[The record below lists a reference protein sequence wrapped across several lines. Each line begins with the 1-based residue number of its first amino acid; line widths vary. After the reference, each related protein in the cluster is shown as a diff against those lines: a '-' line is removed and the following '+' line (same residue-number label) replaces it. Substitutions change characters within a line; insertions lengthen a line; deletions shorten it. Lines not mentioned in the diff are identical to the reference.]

1 MATLVNSMEAAID
14 SLKETVRVTGIF
26 QRDPLPEVLETQT
39 RAIEA
44 IELNEGFSTKDLV
57 DAALVIENNP
67 PIAYMYLSIEN
78 EGMRRDFLLSQM
90 KRPQKYN

>member
-44 IELNEGFSTKDLV
+44 TE
-57 DAALVIENNP
+57 
-67 PIAYMYLSIEN
+67 
-78 EGMRRDFLLSQM
+78 
-90 KRPQKYN
+90 

>member
-39 RAIEA
+39 RAIESPHR
-44 IELNEGFSTKDLV
+44 LHVPLHRK
-57 DAALVIENNP
+57 
-67 PIAYMYLSIEN
+67 
-78 EGMRRDFLLSQM
+78 
-90 KRPQKYN
+90 